1 VLSIQ
6 WPDEEEED
14 EEELFFCFS
23 NRFCL
28 LNPLPGNSSLAPNVE
43 KERRQKTKNKKMFS
57 KCFVPLTIVALAVVA
72 LGKFKSKFFKILFS
86 LNLIITFEFDFSI
99 SWPP

>member
-1 VLSIQ
+1 MKRKKKKNF
-6 WPDEEEED
+6 
-14 EEELFFCFS
+14 FFCFS
-23 NRFCL
+23 NLFCL

-72 LGKFKSKFFKILFS
+72 LGKFELTLFKTSVLVKLDLQLLHF
-86 LNLIITFEFDFSI
+86 
-99 SWPP
+99 

>member
-43 KERRQKTKNKKMFS
+43 KERRQKTKNKKLKNVFKVFCS
-57 KCFVPLTIVALAVVA
+57 SHNRCF
-72 LGKFKSKFFKILFS
+72 GSRRFG
-86 LNLIITFEFDFSI
+86 
-99 SWPP
+99 